1 MKKNNKIFIPVF
13 VILLAILVYA
23 LGFSSN
29 VAYGDENNIVDR
41 NALVAFEAFQAD
53 VQPFNDLI
61 FGFAIVMFLIL
72 LSVYLTSTHKR
83 TKLLTSNVVTSSA
96 LSASMIIFAIINFIK
111 LPSFIATYSQILID
125 FPEQIERSKRI
136 SSLIPTNNMY
146 YFGFVISAISLLY
159 AIFMIAAL
167 IKRMKFQKAYI
178 AKRSEVLN
186 NATWEVKIST

>member
-111 LPSFIATYSQILID
+111 LPSFVATYSQILID

-167 IKRMKFQKAYI
+167 IKRIKFQKAYI

>member
-111 LPSFIATYSQILID
+111 LPSFVATYSQILID

-167 IKRMKFQKAYI
+167 IKRIKFQKAYI

-186 NATWEVKIST
+186 NAT